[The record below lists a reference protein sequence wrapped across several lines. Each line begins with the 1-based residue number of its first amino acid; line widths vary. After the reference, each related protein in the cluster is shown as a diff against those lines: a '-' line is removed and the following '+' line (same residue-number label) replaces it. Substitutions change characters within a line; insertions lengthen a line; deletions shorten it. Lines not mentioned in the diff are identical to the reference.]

1 MSPKIV
7 ELEELSDRCEKLRSA
22 GKKIVATNGCFDLL
36 HVGHVRYLQAA
47 RALGDLLVVGLNGD
61 RSVHELKGAGRPI
74 TTQRDR
80 AEILA
85 ALQCVDLVTIFP
97 EIRATKFLAAVRPA
111 VYVKGGDYTPGT
123 LDQEERAILKEIGSA
138 IRLIPFE
145 IGYSTSGLIEQIC
158 TEQEWANPMTQMKRL
173 PIGILG
179 SGKGSNCR
187 AILERIRSGDL
198 AAEARLVVSDV
209 LDAPILDMAREF
221 RVANTY
227 LPPGRFRTRLEP
239 EIEEQLVQTL
249 RHAGV
254 ELVVLAGFMRV
265 LHEPML
271 KAFPRRIINIHPSL
285 LPKFPGLEAWKQAL
299 VAGET
304 VTGCTVHYVDDR
316 IDHGQILAQKEVRIL
331 PNDSAESLHAR
342 IQVLEH
348 ELYPAVIAEFC
359 KRYAEASQQAE
370 GWPDK

>member
-1 MSPKIV
+1 
-7 ELEELSDRCEKLRSA
+7 
-22 GKKIVATNGCFDLL
+22 
-36 HVGHVRYLQAA
+36 
-47 RALGDLLVVGLNGD
+47 
-61 RSVHELKGAGRPI
+61 
-74 TTQRDR
+74 
-80 AEILA
+80 
-85 ALQCVDLVTIFP
+85 
-97 EIRATKFLAAVRPA
+97 
-111 VYVKGGDYTPGT
+111 
-123 LDQEERAILKEIGSA
+123 
-138 IRLIPFE
+138 
-145 IGYSTSGLIEQIC
+145 
-158 TEQEWANPMTQMKRL
+158 MKRL

-198 AAEARLVVSDV
+198 TAEARVVVSDV

-221 RVANTY
+221 GVPNAY

-239 EIEEQLVQTL
+239 AIEDQLAKML
-249 RHAGV
+249 RDSGV

-304 VTGCTVHYVDDR
+304 VTGCTVHYVDQQ
-316 IDHGQILAQKEVRIL
+316 IDHGQILAQKEIRIL
-331 PNDSAESLHAR
+331 PNDTAESLHAR
-342 IQVLEH
+342 IQVVEH

-359 KRYAEASQQAE
+359 KRYIEAS
-370 GWPDK
+370 

>member
-1 MSPKIV
+1 
-7 ELEELSDRCEKLRSA
+7 
-22 GKKIVATNGCFDLL
+22 
-36 HVGHVRYLQAA
+36 
-47 RALGDLLVVGLNGD
+47 
-61 RSVHELKGAGRPI
+61 
-74 TTQRDR
+74 
-80 AEILA
+80 
-85 ALQCVDLVTIFP
+85 
-97 EIRATKFLAAVRPA
+97 
-111 VYVKGGDYTPGT
+111 
-123 LDQEERAILKEIGSA
+123 
-138 IRLIPFE
+138 
-145 IGYSTSGLIEQIC
+145 
-158 TEQEWANPMTQMKRL
+158 MKRL

-187 AILERIRSGDL
+187 AILERIQSGGL

-221 RVANTY
+221 GVANVY
-227 LPPGRFRTRLEP
+227 LPPGRFRTRFEP
-239 EIEEQLVQTL
+239 DVEEQLVQML
-249 RHAGV
+249 RDAGV

-304 VTGCTVHYVDDR
+304 VTGCTVHYVDER
-316 IDHGQILAQKEVRIL
+316 IDHGQILAQKEIRIL
-331 PNDSAESLHAR
+331 PNDTAESLHAR

-359 KRYAEASQQAE
+359 ERHGEASQQI
-370 GWPDK
+370 GGRPDKQAPSAS